1 VSTTGK
7 KKHDYI
13 FLDAGYTLF
22 AANPS
27 PSAFY
32 HQVCMRYGVDITL
45 EQMIEAMR
53 GAWIEKVLPE
63 MSDPGTDLF
72 CSDEEDRQWWWNY
85 DSEIFRRLGIPAEK
99 HEDIFD
105 DIYAFFS
112 EPSAWEL
119 YPDTIESLE
128 KLKSEQFSLAIVSNW
143 NSSLSKVVDGLN
155 LTHYFE
161 FLVSSAEVG
170 SKKPSPKIFQIALE
184 RAGIAP
190 SRAVHVGDTYQAD
203 ILGAQR
209 AGIRGIMID
218 RRAGEHKD
226 HEVLTSLSELYP
238 LLF

>member
-1 VSTTGK
+1 MSK
-7 KKHDYI
+7 RKHDYI

-32 HQVCMRYGVDITL
+32 HQVCTRYGADITA

-53 GAWIEKVLPE
+53 GARIDTVLPE
-63 MSDPGTDLF
+63 MSDPNTDLF

-85 DSEIFRRLGIPAEK
+85 DSDIFRRLGIPGEK
-99 HEDIFD
+99 HEDIFE
-105 DIYAFFS
+105 DIYTFFS
-112 EPSAWEL
+112 DPAAWEL

-143 NSSLSKVVDGLN
+143 NSSLRKVVDGLN

-161 FLVSSAEVG
+161 FVIASAEAG
-170 SKKPSPKIFQIALE
+170 SKKPSPKIFQLALE
-184 RAGIAP
+184 RAGVEP
-190 SRAVHVGDTYQAD
+190 SRAVHIGDTYQAD
-203 ILGAQR
+203 ILGARR
-209 AGIRGIMID
+209 AGIRGIMLD

-226 HEVLTSLSELYP
+226 HEAITSLCELYP
-238 LLF
+238 LLI